1 MCMCGWGPPLVVVCA
16 SGQLPGGGPGD
27 KTFLDLSLE
36 ELL

>member
-1 MCMCGWGPPLVVVCA
+1 MVVCA
-16 SGQLPGGGPGD
+16 SGQLPGGGGGGGPGD